1 VDAGDNVL
9 IGGFIIAGAE
19 PKRVFIR
26 ALGPSLKS
34 SGSPVSGRLGD
45 PTLELFDRD
54 GMPIIAN
61 DNWQDSAERDEIAQS
76 GLAPE
81 DEREA
86 VIARTLPPDTYT
98 AIMRGKADSS
108 GIGLVELYDR
118 GETGNAELANVSS
131 RGRIGTGD
139 NVLIGGFIVGTQ
151 NQATRV
157 LVRAIGP
164 SLKPRLAAALDDP
177 ELEIFDRDG
186 SPIGFNDNW
195 KDSDRRTDIEST
207 GIAPSE
213 DAESAVLL
221 DVSPAPYTAIVR
233 GKERTSGIGLVEVY
247 NVK

>member
-1 VDAGDNVL
+1 
-9 IGGFIIAGAE
+9 
-19 PKRVFIR
+19 
-26 ALGPSLKS
+26 
-34 SGSPVSGRLGD
+34 
-45 PTLELFDRD
+45 
-54 GMPIIAN
+54 MPIIAN

-86 VIARTLPPDTYT
+86 VIARTLPP
-98 AIMRGKADSS
+98 GHLH
-108 GIGLVELYDR
+108 GH
-118 GETGNAELANVSS
+118 NARQSRQQRHRPASNSMIAAKPVTRSS
-131 RGRIGTGD
+131 RTSARAVGSELTTTSSSAASCRHAKPGD
-139 NVLIGGFIVGTQ
+139 
-151 NQATRV
+151 TRAGAGN
-157 LVRAIGP
+157 RAI
-164 SLKPRLAAALDDP
+164 AEIALGCRARRS

-233 GKERTSGIGLVEVY
+233 GRERTSGIGLVEVY
-247 NVK
+247 NVNRLPFGAGGDGAGDGAMRSATRAACGA